1 MNVLGNGYINI
12 GEFYTLGVDEENN
25 PANVCVL
32 SDEQRKAIKGAY
44 EMQDV
49 KPCVGY
55 VNGYTDGGDTDPN
68 AKGWTFL
75 RISYLPNPNR
85 YTITGLIWSQAGGS
99 DMVQKAE
106 NAFIE

>member
-12 GEFYTLGVDEENN
+12 GEFYTLGVDAENN

-32 SDEQRKAIKGAY
+32 SDEQQKAIKGAY

-55 VNGYTDGGDTDPN
+55 VNGHTDGTDTDPN

-75 RISYLPNPNR
+75 RISHLSNPNR
-85 YTITGLIWSQAGGS
+85 YIITGSIWSQTGGS
-99 DMVQKAE
+99 SEFQIAE
-106 NAFIE
+106 NGFTE